1 MWAMLS
7 GTCHLK
13 RPKLCGG
20 VQELMQVCT
29 PSSEWGICVLDLRR
43 WCDCES
49 HYDLRCVDCQG
60 HFDVNCSKWR
70 SHFDVACRVI
80 VSLLHRH
87 VQILQGV
94 EEECNLASPP
104 LSSIPFLSSPSP
116 SCTYPLYRVKN
127 SSSLPP
133 SSYEFPNGYNQSF
146 TVEKFKLCEGLFDS
160 STPNLK
166 VQQTTCDWLH
176 TYSRPGD
183 LSHVSKH
190 S

>member
-7 GTCHLK
+7 GTRHLK

-70 SHFDVACRVI
+70 SHFDVACRI
-80 VSLLHRH
+80 FVSLLLGMFKFCKGWRKN
-87 VQILQGV
+87 VVWQ
-94 EEECNLASPP
+94 AP
-104 LSSIPFLSSPSP
+104 LSPRSPSSPRH
-116 SCTYPLYRVKN
+116 PLPALIHSTESRTVPA
-127 SSSLPP
+127 SLLPP
-133 SSYEFPNGYNQSF
+133 MSSPTGTTRASLLRSSN
-146 TVEKFKLCEGLFDS
+146 CARDS
-160 STPNLK
+160 LTRPR
-166 VQQTTCDWLH
+166 QT
-176 TYSRPGD
+176 
-183 LSHVSKH
+183 
-190 S
+190 